1 MHIAYMPFTGAP
13 VIRFNKREITALEAA
28 ARIAERARALATEDS
43 DLYVDM
49 AQAEHGCRF
58 LIEHDLTIE

>member
-1 MHIAYMPFTGAP
+1 MHIAYMPFTGAA
-13 VIRFNKREITALEAA
+13 VIRFNKREITALETA
-28 ARIAERARALATEDS
+28 ARIAERARALAREDS
-43 DLYVDM
+43 DLYVDI